1 MIRNG
6 AFRIAVIARDHG
18 LGVPKLWR
26 HRLGIDCSV
35 QIAELCFH
43 VDSTLAAYG
52 TFIGRLHMSIVARSV
67 DAMPTEHEDNR

>member
-1 MIRNG
+1 MYP
-6 AFRIAVIARDHG
+6 IANFTFDEYSSEKQDSMKAWYT
-18 LGVPKLWR
+18 KNC
-26 HRLGIDCSV
+26 IDCSV